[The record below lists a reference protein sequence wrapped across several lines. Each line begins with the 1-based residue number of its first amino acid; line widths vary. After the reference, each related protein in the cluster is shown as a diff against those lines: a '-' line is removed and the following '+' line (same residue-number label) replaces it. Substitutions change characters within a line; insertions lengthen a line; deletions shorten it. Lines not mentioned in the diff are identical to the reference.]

1 MLSYRQRWF
10 KRIVC
15 AALFATLFPASALAS
30 VPEKQELQAFVE
42 DFMERKME
50 EHHVPGAV
58 VSVVQN
64 GEISLLGGY
73 GYANLEKKVSADPH
87 ATVFRLGSIAKTV
100 TATAVMQLHESG
112 VLELHE
118 DIKHYIPGL
127 KLSYLGGKPITAH
140 HLMTHTAGFYES
152 IVAVGRDRE
161 KQQPLAEAING
172 FLPSSVRAPGEQ
184 IAYSNQGMSLAGYL
198 VEQIARQP
206 YENVVEEQI
215 FKPLAMNRSSFR
227 FTESDPNL
235 AASYSYAKGKYKPLP
250 FSYIHH
256 LPAGALNSTAEDISR
271 YMIAH
276 LQQGRYGNSR
286 IFSEETAGLMHRTHF
301 TSIKNM
307 PGMAYG
313 FYERYQNG
321 LRLIE
326 HDGGIDGYQSYLY
339 LIPSENT
346 GIFIATNSE
355 GGSELREQFI
365 TAYLERYYPAVQELQ
380 PAANPTPMHELQ
392 KIEGYYIPNRAHLKG
407 PLNFA
412 QNLSTVQLEAVSDG
426 VILFGDDR
434 FVETDPYLFRS
445 ERGGERIYVD
455 ADTNVLALS
464 SIPTM
469 MYERQK
475 SAFYHPLLHIAVLL
489 GLALIYP
496 IQAAVSAAVWLYGV
510 VRRKRYGFNPIAT
523 IVSVLFILYF
533 IFIVS
538 IAEVLI
544 NDIPW
549 WSYPFL
555 YLPVILLATLLLQLT
570 LRFVR
575 KQKVTRWQ
583 YGFASVTAI
592 FVAYLYVWD
601 FYRI

>member
-1 MLSYRQRWF
+1 MSYRLRWT

-15 AALFATLFPASALAS
+15 TAFLATLFPASALAS
-30 VPEKQELQAFVE
+30 APEKQELKAFVE

-64 GEISLLGGY
+64 GEISLLDGY
-73 GYANLEKKVSADPH
+73 GYANLEQEVSADPR

-112 VLELHE
+112 ALDLHE
-118 DIKHYIPGL
+118 DIKHYMPEL

-140 HLMTHTAGFYES
+140 HLLTHTAGLYES

-161 KQQPLAEAING
+161 MQVPLAEAINN
-172 FLPSSVRAPGEQ
+172 FLPSPVRAPGEQ

-198 VEQIARQP
+198 VEKIALQP
-206 YENVVEEQI
+206 YEKVVEERI

-227 FTESDPNL
+227 FNESDPNL
-235 AASYSYAKGKYKPLP
+235 ATSYSYAEGKYEPLP

-271 YMIAH
+271 FMIAH

-286 IFSEETAGLMHRTHF
+286 LFSEETAGIMHRTQF
-301 TSIKNM
+301 TIHKDM

-326 HDGGIDGYQSYLY
+326 HDGGIDGFQSYLY

-355 GGSELREQFI
+355 GGNELREQLI
-365 TAYLERYYPAVQELQ
+365 TAYLDRYYPAIPEMPL
-380 PAANPTPMHELQ
+380 AANPTPVHELHS
-392 KIEGYYIPNRAHLKG
+392 IEGYYIPNRAHAKG

-412 QNLSTVQLEAVSDG
+412 QNLSTVQLEAISDG
-426 VILFGDDR
+426 VILFGGDR
-434 FVETDPYLFRS
+434 YVETEPFLFRN
-445 ERGGERIYVD
+445 ERNGERIYVD
-455 ADTNVLALS
+455 ADNNVLAQS

-469 MYERQK
+469 LYERQK
-475 SAFYHPLLHIAVLL
+475 SALYHPFLQLAVLL

-496 IQAAVSAAVWLYGV
+496 IQAAVSAVRGLYGL
-510 VRRKRYGFNPIAT
+510 VRRKRYGFNAVAT

-538 IAEVLI
+538 IAELLI
-544 NDIPW
+544 NDVPW
-549 WSYPFL
+549 WSYLFL
-555 YLPVILLATLLLQLT
+555 YLPVILLTTLLGQLT

-575 KQKVTRWQ
+575 KQKVTYWQ

-592 FVAYLYVWD
+592 FVVYLYVWD